1 LTLFGSAPT
10 HTPWELSRLNI
21 AMEFSA
27 RDLEDI
33 QRVAGLL
40 NLTVDEL
47 IQQRRAS
54 NQTAVSHRHQ
64 SLAAHQFPAHEGPQ
78 QLSYGLGD
86 RQNEVLPWQHVQA
99 SPFELMDV
107 ESLDFDEYTDQQ
119 QSVGSVTSPV
129 LEEAGARPD
138 VILLNPQAVWYDC
151 DAAMWSLD
159 EGTAD
164 NLLPGDD
171 SVPEGDGTES
181 FVAVTPVKMDVD
193 EEMESNPREEGRKKE
208 AESSSGTDWAMVSS
222 SPGSLSPL
230 QTPFSPTAGV
240 VEKRYHPIAPKS
252 GRSTSQSTSQ
262 SSSSRVRKKRSPYQG
277 AKKKDTHLT
286 RQVHACVR
294 CRMQRNRVS
303 PGLRILVLFRNRQK
317 AYKIPVCPGPYQSSR
332 PMFDLPAKDGSDEP
346 PPLPS
351 LHGDRQHAVPN
362 EPGLYAVL
370 QGASHGRA
378 PAR

>member
-1 LTLFGSAPT
+1 MSFVWLNTYTYAS
-10 HTPWELSRLNI
+10 EMSRLNI

-54 NQTAVSHRHQ
+54 NQTAASHGPQ
-64 SLAAHQFPAHEGPQ
+64 SLAGHQFPTSEAPQ

-99 SPFELMDV
+99 PPFELMDV
-107 ESLDFDEYTDQQ
+107 ESIELDEYTDHQP
-119 QSVGSVTSPV
+119 SVGSVTSPV
-129 LEEAGARPD
+129 LEEAGAGPD

-151 DAAMWSLD
+151 DAGMWSLQ
-159 EGTAD
+159 GTAD
-164 NLLPGDD
+164 DLLPGDD
-171 SVPEGDGTES
+171 SIPEEDGTES
-181 FVAVTPVKMDVD
+181 FVAITPVKMDVD
-193 EEMESNPREEGRKKE
+193 QEMESESIHRDEGQRKE

-222 SPGSLSPL
+222 SPGSLSSF
-230 QTPFSPTAGV
+230 QTPFSPTAGSGSGSA
-240 VEKRYHPIAPKS
+240 EKRYHPIAPKS

-262 SSSSRVRKKRSPYQG
+262 SSSSKVRKKRSPYQG

-303 PGLRILVLFRNRQK
+303 PAVSVLAFLSEWAGSLQNTSVSRILPTL
-317 AYKIPVCPGPYQSSR
+317 
-332 PMFDLPAKDGSDEP
+332 
-346 PPLPS
+346 
-351 LHGDRQHAVPN
+351 AVH
-362 EPGLYAVL
+362 V
-370 QGASHGRA
+370 
-378 PAR
+378 

>member
-1 LTLFGSAPT
+1 M
-10 HTPWELSRLNI
+10 SRLNI

-54 NQTAVSHRHQ
+54 NQTVATHAHQ
-64 SLAAHQFPAHEGPQ
+64 VPTSEAAH

-86 RQNEVLPWQHVQA
+86 RQNEVLPWQHAQA
-99 SPFELMDV
+99 SPSFELMDV
-107 ESLDFDEYTDQQ
+107 ESIEFGEYTDQQ
-119 QSVGSVTSPV
+119 PSVGSMTSPV
-129 LEEAGARPD
+129 LHEAGAGPD

-151 DAAMWSLD
+151 DAGMWSL

-164 NLLPGDD
+164 NHLPGDD
-171 SVPEGDGTES
+171 SIPEEDGTES
-181 FVAVTPVKMDVD
+181 FVAITPVKMDVD
-193 EEMESNPREEGRKKE
+193 EEMESESITREEGRRKE
-208 AESSSGTDWAMVSS
+208 AEGSSGTDWAMVSS
-222 SPGSLSPL
+222 SPGSLSSF
-230 QTPFSPTAGV
+230 QTPFSPTAGSA
-240 VEKRYHPIAPKS
+240 EKRYHPIAPKS

-262 SSSSRVRKKRSPYQG
+262 SSTSKVRKKRSPYQG

-303 PGLRILVLFRNRQK
+303 PAIFISVLFSEWAE
-317 AYKIPVCPGPYQSSR
+317 AYKIPVCPGSYQPSWS
-332 PMFDLPAKDGSDEP
+332 MSDLPAKDGSDEP
-346 PPLPS
+346 PPLSS
-351 LHGDRQHAVPN
+351 LHGD
-362 EPGLYAVL
+362 
-370 QGASHGRA
+370 
-378 PAR
+378 

>member
-1 LTLFGSAPT
+1 M
-10 HTPWELSRLNI
+10 SRLNS

-54 NQTAVSHRHQ
+54 NQTGASHRPP
-64 SLAAHQFPAHEGPQ
+64 SLAAHQVPTPEPPQ

-86 RQNEVLPWQHVQA
+86 RQNEVLPWHHVQA
-99 SPFELMDV
+99 SPFELELMEV

-119 QSVGSVTSPV
+119 PSVGSVTSPV
-129 LEEAGARPD
+129 IEEAGTGPD

-151 DAAMWSLD
+151 DAGMWSL

-164 NLLPGDD
+164 NLLPGND
-171 SVPEGDGTES
+171 SIPEEDGTES
-181 FVAVTPVKMDVD
+181 FVAITPVKMDVD
-193 EEMESNPREEGRKKE
+193 EEMESEPISREEGRRKE

-222 SPGSLSPL
+222 SPGSLSSF
-230 QTPFSPTAGV
+230 QTPFSPTAGLA
-240 VEKRYHPIAPKS
+240 EKRYHPIAPKS

-262 SSSSRVRKKRSPYQG
+262 SSSSKVRKKRSPYQG

-303 PGLRILVLFRNRQK
+303 PVL
-317 AYKIPVCPGPYQSSR
+317 ST
-332 PMFDLPAKDGSDEP
+332 
-346 PPLPS
+346 PS
-351 LHGDRQHAVPN
+351 
-362 EPGLYAVL
+362 
-370 QGASHGRA
+370 
-378 PAR
+378 